1 MTKTKVKD
9 GKKVEEK
16 PLSKEKT
23 MSQIL
28 IEQNQKM
35 DELAIIP
42 INRDPDFPP
51 NWYKYPDLLYQE
63 ELKRWDSLNKE
74 NLSINELKERLI
86 KAEILIEYELYT
98 EHRLLQL
105 YVEGRI
111 TIKKAMER
119 DIKAKENKTIGRRKQ
134 IEPKKIKAKEIFDEV
149 VEELK
154 SMNPEGWRL
163 FKLRVGKEA
172 IPESSAR
179 NYWKEFTG
187 FDSVKN
193 SQDLSNE
200 ID

>member
-35 DELAIIP
+35 EKLSIIP

-51 NWYKYPDLLYQE
+51 NWYKYPDLLYKE
-63 ELKRWDSLNKE
+63 ELKRLHNLNKE
-74 NLSINELKERLI
+74 NLSIDELKSRLI
-86 KAEILIEYELYT
+86 KAEMVISYETLI

-111 TIKKAMER
+111 TIRKGIEHGS
-119 DIKAKENKTIGRRKQ
+119 KAKENKTIGRRKQ

-172 IPESSAR
+172 IPESTAR
-179 NYWKEFTG
+179 NYWREFTG
-187 FDSVKN
+187 FSSVKS